1 MAGGTHSGSD
11 VASPRA
17 VRASVPRKV
26 STAHSR
32 EGWPGPGHFWAPL
45 PASRH
50 PEDGARATSG
60 LPGGETRNGLLAR
73 SPNCR
78 SRGRVA
84 PQDAPGH
91 ASLWPW
97 SPGASVGRR
106 TAASPSRDGRLC
118 LGPGIGRPLEPP
130 VRAEPL
136 GRPVADPRTQVRV
149 GGGAAAQNR
158 TLAVVLPE
166 PHSQA
171 ARPRRPAASP
181 AGPGPHVTP
190 VPAEAGAPAPAGGS
204 GDTRGHKTLP
214 REGWHSP

>member
-1 MAGGTHSGSD
+1 MAGGTRSGSD

-32 EGWPGPGHFWAPL
+32 EGWPDPGHFWAPL
-45 PASRH
+45 PAPRH

-60 LPGGETRNGLLAR
+60 LPGGEMRNGLLAR

-106 TAASPSRDGRLC
+106 TAASASRDGRLC

-136 GRPVADPRTQVRV
+136 GRPVADPRTQVRA

-171 ARPRRPAASP
+171 ARPRR
-181 AGPGPHVTP
+181 PHVTP